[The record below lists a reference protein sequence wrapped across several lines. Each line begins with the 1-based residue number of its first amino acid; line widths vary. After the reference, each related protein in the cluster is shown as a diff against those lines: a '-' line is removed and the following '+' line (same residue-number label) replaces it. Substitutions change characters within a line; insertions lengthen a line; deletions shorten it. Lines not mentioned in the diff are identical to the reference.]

1 MPLNLIRKIIFAN
14 FDIHVCFFFLW
25 YLLTGISLF
34 LRTDICSLVT
44 RHYSWTSCQALCLKY
59 RWVGTPWDEK
69 FCHVNKL
76 TSVFHAS
83 VLLLIMNF
91 IITLSFQVHVAVDPR
106 GDWPSGSPHYSDNL
120 TGLSCHVW
128 QQDRTDLRIKNWRQF
143 VFYDKKL
150 STLAYWR
157 IPCPITYKFVYV
169 RPLLTMKISQW
180 ASEQEFLQLLW
191 KTKWS
196 VFTVVLG
203 EKFFM
208 VSRKSSFSP

>member
-14 FDIHVCFFFLW
+14 FDIHVCFIFLR

-44 RHYSWTSCQALCLKY
+44 RHYSWTSFQALCLKY

-91 IITLSFQVHVAVDPR
+91 IITSSFQVHVAVDPQ

-157 IPCPITYKFVYV
+157 IPCPITYKFIMSVCFWQWKLANE
-169 RPLLTMKISQW
+169 RARIS
-180 ASEQEFLQLLW
+180 
-191 KTKWS
+191 
-196 VFTVVLG
+196 TVVVKNKM
-203 EKFFM
+203 ECFHCCFRRKFFM
-208 VSRKSSFSP
+208 VSRKSSFLL